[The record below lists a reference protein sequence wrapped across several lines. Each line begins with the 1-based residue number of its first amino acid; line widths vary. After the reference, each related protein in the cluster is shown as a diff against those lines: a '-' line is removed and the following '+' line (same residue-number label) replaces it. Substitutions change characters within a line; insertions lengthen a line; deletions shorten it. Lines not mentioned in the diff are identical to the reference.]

1 MEILD
6 YRNDAYLEALEDAWD
21 RLSGQEP
28 RFVPN
33 FSEIKYGL
41 KDPGC
46 EFRLLVAVD
55 NDDVVG
61 MACFVYWDTK
71 KSFHVAQ
78 RKLFDLPV
86 KMVALLGS
94 CILGQLGEDVITKF
108 LYMIINGSHFDL
120 IDLGEIILDSP
131 LYNVVVRLGRGIIAS
146 RVSRQNSTQWL
157 LKLPSTF
164 DDYCRS
170 LGPATRKKDVGKFKK
185 LERQSAF
192 DVHVVHRSDQVEAF
206 LQDGEKLSRMT
217 YQWNLGRRLCNDAS
231 NRQRLTR
238 MAEAGVL
245 RCYIL
250 YLHGK
255 PCAFSCG
262 ELSHKVYLYESSGY
276 DPKYADDS
284 PGTALM
290 LWMIRDLINN
300 TDCELFDFGMGG
312 DRNRNY
318 GYKPRYGN
326 TCLDVCWIQLGLY
339 RPYSFLIIGLDYM
352 LNFAKNF
359 VAPIIG
365 DGKLMKRLKK
375 ASRRY

>member
-6 YRNDAYLEALEDAWD
+6 YRNDAHLEALEDAWD

-28 RFVPN
+28 RLVPN

-46 EFRLLVAVD
+46 KFRLLVAVD

-78 RKLFDLPV
+78 RKLFDLPA
-86 KMVALLGS
+86 KMVSLLGS

-192 DVHVVHRSDQVEAF
+192 DVHVIHRSDQVEAF
-206 LQDGEKLSRMT
+206 LQDGEKLSRLT
-217 YQWNLGRRLCNDAS
+217 YQWNLGTRLWNDEA
-231 NRQRLTR
+231 NQKRLTR
-238 MAEAGVL
+238 LAEAGLL

-250 YLHGK
+250 YRHGR
-255 PCAFSCG
+255 PCAFS
-262 ELSHKVYLYESSGY
+262 Y
-276 DPKYADDS
+276 
-284 PGTALM
+284 
-290 LWMIRDLINN
+290 
-300 TDCELFDFGMGG
+300 
-312 DRNRNY
+312 
-318 GYKPRYGN
+318 
-326 TCLDVCWIQLGLY
+326 
-339 RPYSFLIIGLDYM
+339 
-352 LNFAKNF
+352 
-359 VAPIIG
+359 
-365 DGKLMKRLKK
+365 
-375 ASRRY
+375 